1 MNLYDQQCPEVK
13 EILYPIEDFGILTA
27 VSSNTYELTE
37 DAYLTSFGA
46 ALWILDQVISHVSYY
61 KIMNEARRLHIPVH
75 CFTYPSARNCAE

>member
-37 DAYLTSFGA
+37 DVYLTSFG
-46 ALWILDQVISHVSYY
+46 LLYGFWVRQSLMCLIT
-61 KIMNEARRLHIPVH
+61 RL
-75 CFTYPSARNCAE
+75 